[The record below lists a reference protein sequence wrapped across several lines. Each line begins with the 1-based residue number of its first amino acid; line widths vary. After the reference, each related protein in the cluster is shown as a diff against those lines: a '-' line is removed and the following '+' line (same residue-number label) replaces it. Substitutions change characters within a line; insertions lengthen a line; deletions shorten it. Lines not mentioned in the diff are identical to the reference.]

1 MKIIDKYILR
11 QFLGTFFFSVL
22 LFSAITVVIDVSEK
36 IDDFIEKKAP
46 FKEIVLD
53 YYLNFVPHIV
63 SLLSPLFI
71 FIAVIFFTS
80 RLSNR
85 SEIIA
90 MTNGGISFYRILF
103 GPYLLGA
110 TLLFSLQTIA
120 TNYYVPNANKKRIA
134 FELKYF
140 NKSVNNSDKNIHF
153 KIDST
158 TYVYVN
164 SFNSRD
170 NSGIKF
176 GMEKLNGLTLTYKL
190 IADRV
195 VYNDSTQKWTL
206 YNWFERHIDGLN
218 ETIASGKT
226 RDTLLRLLPNDFQK
240 KTIYKDA
247 MTTPELNAFI
257 AEEQMRGGKS
267 IETFQVEKY
276 RRMAIPFAT
285 FILTAM
291 GYAIASRKV
300 RGGIGLPLF
309 YGIALSSLF
318 IISLQFSTTFSI
330 NANLP
335 PWLGAWIPNI
345 IFGIITIY
353 LIIRSQK

>member
-206 YNWFERHIDGLN
+206 YNWFERHIDGLD

-226 RDTLLRLLPNDFQK
+226 RDTLLRL
-240 KTIYKDA
+240 
-247 MTTPELNAFI
+247 
-257 AEEQMRGGKS
+257 
-267 IETFQVEKY
+267 
-276 RRMAIPFAT
+276 
-285 FILTAM
+285 
-291 GYAIASRKV
+291 
-300 RGGIGLPLF
+300 
-309 YGIALSSLF
+309 
-318 IISLQFSTTFSI
+318 
-330 NANLP
+330 
-335 PWLGAWIPNI
+335 
-345 IFGIITIY
+345 
-353 LIIRSQK
+353 